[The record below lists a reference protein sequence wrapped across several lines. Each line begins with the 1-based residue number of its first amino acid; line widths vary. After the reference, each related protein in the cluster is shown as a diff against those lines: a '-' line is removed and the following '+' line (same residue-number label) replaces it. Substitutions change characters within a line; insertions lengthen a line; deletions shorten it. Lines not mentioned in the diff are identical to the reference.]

1 MDELALVKKITKE
14 FRAKM
19 RAENKAS
26 DCGAWVI
33 PYKGTLQ
40 DFMSEAM
47 SSEITFGHG
56 QLIFNDSHYYFDQSM
71 VNEAQKYTSI
81 FREGLDALIV
91 GN

>member
-1 MDELALVKKITKE
+1 MDELALDKKITNE

-19 RAENKAS
+19 KSENRAS

-40 DFMSEAM
+40 EFMEEAI
-47 SSEITFGHG
+47 SQGISFGHG

-71 VNEAQKYTSI
+71 INQA
-81 FREGLDALIV
+81 
-91 GN
+91 